1 MVSHIFTDMSTGLQ
15 LFGTTLGVLGW
26 LGIIISCTLPLWRV
40 TAFIGTNIVT
50 AQIMWEGL
58 WMSCVVQSTGQ
69 MQCKVYDSMLALPQD
84 LQASRA
90 ILIIDSLVGLI
101 AIFASFAGGKC
112 TNCLPDGFA
121 KTRVTVAGGA
131 LFVTAG
137 VLGLVPSS
145 WTAHQVIGDF
155 YNPLVA
161 HAQKREL
168 GAAIF
173 ICWGAAVLMLVGGGL
188 LCSSCPKGRMS
199 RGGLYMVAS
208 QNGRG
213 RLDRV

>member
-1 MVSHIFTDMSTGLQ
+1 MSVGLQ
-15 LFGTTLGVLGW
+15 LLGTTLGILGW

-90 ILIIDSLVGLI
+90 ILIIASLVGLI
-101 AIFASFAGGKC
+101 AIFASFAGGRC
-112 TNCLPDGFA
+112 TNCLADGFA
-121 KTRVTVAGGA
+121 KARVAVAGGA
-131 LFVTAG
+131 FFVAAG

-145 WTAHQVIGDF
+145 WTAHQIIGDF

-161 HAQKREL
+161 HSQKREL

-173 ICWGAAVLMLVGGGL
+173 ICWGAAVLMLIGGGL
-188 LCSSCPKGRMS
+188 LCSSCPKGRES
-199 RGGLYMVAS
+199 RGGRYMAAS
-208 QNGRG
+208 QNGRE
-213 RLDRV
+213 RLEYV

>member
-1 MVSHIFTDMSTGLQ
+1 MSTGLQ
-15 LFGTTLGVLGW
+15 LLGTTLGVLGW
-26 LGIIISCTLPLWRV
+26 LGIIISCALPLWRV

-69 MQCKVYDSMLALPQD
+69 MQCNVYDSMLALPQD

-90 ILIIDSLVGLI
+90 ILIIASLVGLI
-101 AIFASFAGGKC
+101 AILASFVGGKC
-112 TNCLPDGFA
+112 TNCLPDDFA
-121 KTRVTVAGGA
+121 KAWVAVAGGA
-131 LFVTAG
+131 AFVTAG

-145 WTAHQVIGDF
+145 WTAHRVIGDF

-168 GAAIF
+168 GAAIY

-188 LCSSCPKGRMS
+188 LCSSCPKGRAS
-199 RGGLYMVAS
+199 RGGLYMAAS
-208 QNGRG
+208 RNRRE
-213 RLDRV
+213 RLDYV

>member
-1 MVSHIFTDMSTGLQ
+1 MSAGLQ
-15 LFGTTLGVLGW
+15 LLGTTLGILGW
-26 LGIIISCTLPLWRV
+26 LGIIISCAVPLWRV

-69 MQCKVYDSMLALPQD
+69 MQCKVYDSMLALSQD

-90 ILIIDSLVGLI
+90 ILIIASLVGLI

-112 TNCLPDGFA
+112 TNCLPEGFTKA
-121 KTRVTVAGGA
+121 RVAVAGGVF
-131 LFVTAG
+131 FVAAG

-145 WTAHQVIGDF
+145 WTAHQIIRDF

-161 HAQKREL
+161 QAQKREL

-173 ICWGAAVLMLVGGGL
+173 ICWGAAVLMLIGGGL
-188 LCSSCPKGRMS
+188 LCSSCPKGRES
-199 RGGLYMVAS
+199 RGGRYMPAS
-208 QNGRG
+208 QNGRE
-213 RLDRV
+213 RLEYV

>member
-1 MVSHIFTDMSTGLQ
+1 MSTSLQ
-15 LFGTTLGVLGW
+15 LLGTTLGVLGW
-26 LGIIISCTLPLWRV
+26 LGIIISCALPLWRV

-90 ILIIDSLVGLI
+90 ILIIASLVGLI
-101 AIFASFAGGKC
+101 AILASFAGGKC
-112 TNCLPDGFA
+112 TNCLPDGFTKA
-121 KTRVTVAGGA
+121 RVAVAGGA
-131 LFVTAG
+131 FFVTAG

-173 ICWGAAVLMLVGGGL
+173 ICWGAAVLMLIGGGL
-188 LCSSCPKGRMS
+188 LCSSCPKGRTS
-199 RGGLYMVAS
+199 RGSLYMAAS
-208 QNGRG
+208 QNGRE
-213 RLDRV
+213 RDFEYY

>member
-1 MVSHIFTDMSTGLQ
+1 
-15 LFGTTLGVLGW
+15 
-26 LGIIISCTLPLWRV
+26 
-40 TAFIGTNIVT
+40 
-50 AQIMWEGL
+50 
-58 WMSCVVQSTGQ
+58 
-69 MQCKVYDSMLALPQD
+69 MQCKVYDSMLALSQD
-84 LQASRA
+84 IQASRA
-90 ILIIDSLVGLI
+90 ILIIASLVGLI

-112 TNCLPDGFA
+112 TNCLPDGFSKA
-121 KTRVTVAGGA
+121 RVAVAGGA

-173 ICWGAAVLMLVGGGL
+173 ICWGSAVLMLIGGGL
-188 LCSSCPKGRMS
+188 LCSSCPKGRTS
-199 RGGLYMVAS
+199 RGGRYMAAS
-208 QNGRG
+208 QNGRE
-213 RLDRV
+213 RLEYV

>member
-90 ILIIDSLVGLI
+90 ILIIASLVGLQSQTFCEPI
-101 AIFASFAGGKC
+101 STSNAHKM
-112 TNCLPDGFA
+112 TNQDQLSLSC
-121 KTRVTVAGGA
+121 RR
-131 LFVTAG
+131 TA
-137 VLGLVPSS
+137 P
-145 WTAHQVIGDF
+145 
-155 YNPLVA
+155 
-161 HAQKREL
+161 
-168 GAAIF
+168 
-173 ICWGAAVLMLVGGGL
+173 
-188 LCSSCPKGRMS
+188 
-199 RGGLYMVAS
+199 
-208 QNGRG
+208 
-213 RLDRV
+213 

>member
-1 MVSHIFTDMSTGLQ
+1 ML
-15 LFGTTLGVLGW
+15 LGTTLGVLGW
-26 LGIIISCTLPLWRV
+26 LGIIISYALPLWRV

-58 WMSCVVQSTGQ
+58 WMSCVW
-69 MQCKVYDSMLALPQD
+69 YNSMLALPQD

-90 ILIIDSLVGLI
+90 ILMIASLVGLI
-101 AIFASFAGGKC
+101 AILASFAGGKC

-121 KTRVTVAGGA
+121 KARVAVAGGA
-131 LFVTAG
+131 FFVTAG

-173 ICWGAAVLMLVGGGL
+173 ICWGAAVLMLIGGV
-188 LCSSCPKGRMS
+188 LCSSCPKGRKS
-199 RGGLYMVAS
+199 RGERYMAAS
-208 QNGRG
+208 QNGRE
-213 RLDRV
+213 RLEYV

>member
-1 MVSHIFTDMSTGLQ
+1 MSVGLQ
-15 LFGTTLGVLGW
+15 LLGTTLGILGW
-26 LGIIISCTLPLWRV
+26 LGIIISCALPLWRV

-69 MQCKVYDSMLALPQD
+69 MQCKVYDSMLALSQD

-90 ILIIDSLVGLI
+90 ILIIASLVGLI

-112 TNCLPDGFA
+112 TNCLPEGFA
-121 KTRVTVAGGA
+121 KARVAVAGGA
-131 LFVTAG
+131 FFVAAG

-145 WTAHQVIGDF
+145 WTAHQIIRDF

-161 HAQKREL
+161 QSQKREL

-173 ICWGAAVLMLVGGGL
+173 ICWGAAVLMLIGGGL
-188 LCSSCPKGRMS
+188 LCSSCLKGRES
-199 RGGLYMVAS
+199 RGGRYMAAS
-208 QNGRG
+208 QNGRE
-213 RLDRV
+213 RLEYV